1 MASQTPGRIVL
12 SIGITLLLTGLLAAC
27 QTSAPPAPTATP
39 TPSPWIDVILN
50 DPDCAP
56 PCWNGIT
63 PGVTTMDEAW
73 AIMQAEPGLSDLVY
87 YGGETSYVDINWIF
101 SNTNGWGTVYSS
113 STDYSTVYKICF
125 YPARGPIP
133 LFSLKEV
140 IEYWGEP
147 DVLDL
152 HIRSGLGYV
161 ANLYY
166 PESGIDMD
174 LFFIRGPWYS
184 NRIEVL
190 PDNGIGLLCFSRP
203 FPRDEDNSQWLD
215 WEGYGTYKFDEG
227 WIE

>member
-1 MASQTPGRIVL
+1 MKNQPIRKLLMLAFCLVML
-12 SIGITLLLTGLLAAC
+12 SAC
-27 QTSAPPAPTATP
+27 QTATAPA
-39 TPSPWIDVILN
+39 PSPWIDVILN

-73 AIMQAEPGLSDLVY
+73 AIIQAEPGLIDLVY
-87 YGGETSYVDINWIF
+87 SGGETSRAGIDWTF
-101 SNTNGWGTVYSS
+101 SNADGWGTVYSS
-113 STDYSTVYKICF
+113 STDYSTVYKVCF
-125 YPARGPIP
+125 FQTSGHFP
-133 LFSLKEV
+133 LFSLEEAL
-140 IEYWGEP
+140 EYLGEP
-147 DVLDL
+147 DVLYL

-166 PESGIDMD
+166 PQSGIDMD

-190 PDNGIGLLCFSRP
+190 PDNGIGDLCFSRP

-215 WEGYGTYKFDEG
+215 WEGYGIYKFEEG
-227 WIE
+227 WIKK

>member
-1 MASQTPGRIVL
+1 MKNQPIRKLLMLAFCLVML
-12 SIGITLLLTGLLAAC
+12 SAC
-27 QTSAPPAPTATP
+27 QTATAPA
-39 TPSPWIDVILN
+39 PSPWIDVILN

-73 AIMQAEPGLSDLVY
+73 AIIQAEPGLIDLVY
-87 YGGETSYVDINWIF
+87 SGGETSRAGIDWTF
-101 SNTNGWGTVYSS
+101 SNADGWGTVYSS
-113 STDYSTVYKICF
+113 STDYSTVYRICF
-125 YPARGPIP
+125 DSRVNYPP
-133 LFSLKEV
+133 LSLKEV

-166 PESGIDMD
+166 PQSGIDMD

-190 PDNGIGLLCFSRP
+190 PDNGIGDLCFSRP

-215 WEGYGTYKFDEG
+215 WEGYGIYKFEEG
-227 WIE
+227 WIKK

>member
-1 MASQTPGRIVL
+1 MALQTPMRVIL
-12 SIGITLLLTGLLAAC
+12 SIGIILLLTGLLSAC
-27 QTSAPPAPTATP
+27 QTATAPAPTATP

-73 AIMQAEPGLSDLVY
+73 AIMQAEPGLIDLVY
-87 YGGETSYVDINWIF
+87 YGGETSSANIDWAF
-101 SNTNGWGTVYSS
+101 SNADGLGSIYSS
-113 STDYSTVYKICF
+113 KTDYSTVYEICF
-125 YPARGPIP
+125 YPTSSYF
-133 LFSLKEV
+133 LFYLEEA
-140 IEYWGEP
+140 IEYWGDP
-147 DVLDL
+147 DFLYLRMGRGIGFFD
-152 HIRSGLGYV
+152 

-166 PESGIDMD
+166 PESGIDLVSIYGRD
-174 LFFIRGPWYS
+174 PWYS
-184 NRIEVL
+184 ERVEVL
-190 PDNGIGLLCFSRP
+190 PDNGISSLCFSRP